1 MFTMFYLILAYG
13 DNAGISRGVEHGFW
27 GILFLV
33 GFVLGWVLSE
43 VPKNSL
49 NMGGIKYGK
58 STENGFL
65 GKFMGGSRGILGNLV
80 FG

>member
-58 STENGFL
+58 SRGNGFL
-65 GKFMGGSRGILGNLV
+65 GKFMGGKSGK
-80 FG
+80 FGESCF